1 MRRKPQSILRLV
13 LGICIVGA
21 IVAIGG
27 LVAAVGLGYLRL
39 PYSNPSSL
47 EGKLADGTVI
57 ARYEYDGTAHE
68 VTAAEYLASAAAL
81 QEGWSG
87 EGGPDQI
94 YLSEYI
100 LNEVLAEEAKAAG
113 ITAADD
119 AVTDYIQANYPG
131 DSVKSVAEQ
140 LGITEKALR
149 AQAASALLI
158 DGLRAQILSQAGTDA
173 GDETGIEAP
182 VLDLTSDP
190 DAPNATYGA
199 YIVRLLG
206 DAWDTDADAWATTEG
221 SLYEALSDEMFTSES
236 ATYEQARL
244 AYEAALASQSDDQT
258 SESDAWQDYR
268 ADVMS
273 RITMTFV

>member
-1 MRRKPQSILRLV
+1 MSRMPRSIRRRV
-13 LGICIVGA
+13 LAVCAVGA
-21 IVAIGG
+21 IVIIGG
-27 LVAAVGLGYLRL
+27 LVAAIGLGYIRL
-39 PYSNPSSL
+39 PYSNPTSL
-47 EGKLADGTVI
+47 KGKLSDDTVI
-57 ARYEYDGTAHE
+57 ARYEYDGSTHD
-68 VTAAEYLASAAAL
+68 VTAAAYRASASAL
-81 QEGWSG
+81 QEGWNG

-100 LNEVLAEEAKAAG
+100 VNEVLADEAKAAD
-113 ITAADD
+113 ITATDE

-131 DSVKSVAEQ
+131 TSAKDAAKQ

-158 DGLRAQILSQAGTDA
+158 DGLRDQVLSQAEEDA
-173 GDETGIEAP
+173 GDEAEIEAP
-182 VLDLTSDP
+182 ALDLTSDP

-199 YIVRLLG
+199 YIVKLLG
-206 DAWDTDADAWATTEG
+206 DAWDTDKDTWATKEG
-221 SLYEALSDEMFTSES
+221 PLYEALSDEKFTAKS

-244 AYEAALASQSDDQT
+244 AYEAALASQSDSQASD
-258 SESDAWQDYR
+258 SDAWQQYR